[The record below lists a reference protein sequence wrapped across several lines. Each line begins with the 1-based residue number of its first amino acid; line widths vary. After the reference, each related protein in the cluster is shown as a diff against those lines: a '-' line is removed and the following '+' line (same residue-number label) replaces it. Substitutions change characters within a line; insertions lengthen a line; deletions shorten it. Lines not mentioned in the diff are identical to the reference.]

1 MFRAYALIITRSKLH
16 YTAHEIKLIVKQ
28 ILCIKL
34 VKYWDEYTE
43 MQHGQQNVKTGELCW
58 TLKMEAAEC
67 SETLVAVDHSTILK
81 WSLKK
86 KRRELWKREAG

>member
-1 MFRAYALIITRSKLH
+1 
-16 YTAHEIKLIVKQ
+16 
-28 ILCIKL
+28 
-34 VKYWDEYTE
+34 